1 MLRALTH
8 CWLGVLGLAASQVW
22 AQPASTAAALTREDV
37 NAWASGYMNYA
48 LQRGDVAGGVFVVV
62 KNGEIL
68 FEQGYGFA
76 DVTAQK
82 PIDAK
87 STLFRPG
94 SISKLFT
101 WTAVMQLVEQG
112 KLNLDTDI
120 NEYLDF
126 KVPARGGKPITLRNI
141 MTHTSGF
148 EEALQGLISSQT
160 SDILSLESAA
170 KHWVPDQI
178 FAPGSTPAYSN
189 YATGLAGY
197 IVARKSG
204 MSFDDYIEKNIFAPL
219 GMAHSSFRQPLP
231 APLLAEVSNG
241 YKQASEPPQ
250 PYEFINLAPAGS
262 LASTGD
268 DMSRFMIA
276 HLQEGEYQGHRI
288 LQAETAKAM
297 HSTALPMIAPLN
309 RMLLGFYESN
319 YNGHR
324 IISHGGDTQWF
335 HSDLHLLMDEGVG
348 YFVSLNSRGKE
359 GAAGPIREAL
369 FREFLDRYFPGPTLD
384 GKVSPQEAA
393 AHARMMAG
401 HYDSSRRP
409 ESSFFKILGLVGET
423 TVGANEDGTLD
434 VSSLHGLADEPV
446 KLREVAPFVWREVNG
461 KLLVAAKENQ
471 GSVTRF
477 SSNDLSPFTV
487 FERTPWSQNAAW
499 LMPLLSLSAV
509 VLLLSALGWPFGAL
523 ARRRYRRPVT
533 LPADILRRYRWS
545 RAACAAVLILSIG
558 WAVAVGSAL
567 SNLNLL
573 SGKLDGL
580 FHLLQ
585 LTSVVVFLGAPV
597 LAVWYALALPGQ
609 GTRWNGLLWNALV
622 VVGCLTF
629 LWVAVVFH
637 LIGFSAHY

>member
-8 CWLGVLGLAASQVW
+8 CLLGVTVLAATQVL
-22 AQPASTAAALTREDV
+22 AEPSSTAAPLTQADV
-37 NAWASGYMNYA
+37 AAWASGYMNYA

-62 KNGEIL
+62 KNGEVL

-76 DVTAQK
+76 DVAAQK
-82 PIDAK
+82 PVDAK

-160 SDILSLESAA
+160 TDILSLEAAA

-204 MSFDDYIEKNIFAPL
+204 MSFDDYVEKNIFAPL
-219 GMAHSSFRQPLP
+219 GMNHSSFRQPLQP
-231 APLLAEVSNG
+231 ALLADVSNG

-262 LASTGD
+262 LASNGD

-276 HLQEGEYQGHRI
+276 HLQDGEYQGHRI
-288 LQAETAKAM
+288 LQAETAKTM

-335 HSDLHLLMDEGVG
+335 HSDLHLLIDEGVG

-384 GKVSPQEAA
+384 GQVSAADAA
-393 AHARMMAG
+393 AHARMIAG

-409 ESSFFKILGLVGET
+409 ESSFFKVLGLAGET
-423 TVGANEDGTLD
+423 TVAANDDGTLD
-434 VSSLHGLADEPV
+434 VSSLHGLADEPL

-461 KLLVAAKENQ
+461 KLLVAAKVSQ
-471 GSVTRF
+471 GQVMRF
-477 SSNDLSPFTV
+477 SSNDFSPFTV

-499 LMPLLSLSAV
+499 LIPLLGVSGV
-509 VLLLSALGWPFGAL
+509 VLLLSALGWPIGAL
-523 ARRRYRRPVT
+523 SRRRYRQRVT
-533 LPADILRRYRWS
+533 LPANTLRRYRWS
-545 RAACAAVLILSIG
+545 RAACAAVLVLSAG
-558 WAVAVGSAL
+558 WAIAIGSAL

-573 SGKLDGL
+573 SGKLDWL
-580 FHLLQ
+580 FLSMQ
-585 LTSVVVFLGAPV
+585 LVSAVVFIGAPL
-597 LAVWYALALPGQ
+597 LAIWYELALPPQ
-609 GTRWNGLLWNALV
+609 GTRWYGLLWNALV

-637 LIGFSAHY
+637 LIGFNPHY